1 MSKQQPGRRPRG
13 KQKKTKKQAKRPYLP
28 WHYMVAG
35 VFEFLLRPRG
45 YKVDS
50 FVKVGT
56 LPLEIDIVVVHQPQA
71 RSTDF
76 ERLDFIFQRLGPV
89 TVIEYK
95 GPDDDL
101 VIGDFDRLLAYALLY
116 RMKQKIARYA
126 DMTTMT
132 ISAKLGETY
141 KQALRAEGIALVKE
155 ADGVYR
161 GDGAM
166 FRHFAIAVDE
176 LPKEE
181 VQARPLLPL
190 GRAHKGQFGPLFG
203 QDPTEL
209 RLGHYLWS
217 LAHANKEVLMQVF
230 SDADLSLG
238 LEGLRKKFNSLQT
251 VEQRLEGLG
260 AKERLEGLGPKER
273 LAGLGP
279 EEILSYYPPEEL
291 VRGLSR
297 EDRQRLR
304 QLLEEEEEDE

>member
-1 MSKQQPGRRPRG
+1 MKRMSKRPDSASRG
-13 KQKKTKKQAKRPYLP
+13 KQKKAKKQAKRPYLP

-76 ERLDFIFQRLGPV
+76 ERLDYIFKRLGPV

-101 VIGDFDRLLAYALLY
+101 AIADFDRLLAYALLY

-126 DMTTMT
+126 DITTMT

-141 KQALRAEGIALVKE
+141 KQALKAEGIELVQE

-161 GDGAM
+161 GDGAL

-181 VQARPLLPL
+181 VL
-190 GRAHKGQFGPLFG
+190 GRCSP
-203 QDPTEL
+203 
-209 RLGHYLWS
+209 W
-217 LAHANKEVLMQVF
+217 
-230 SDADLSLG
+230 
-238 LEGLRKKFNSLQT
+238 
-251 VEQRLEGLG
+251 
-260 AKERLEGLGPKER
+260 
-273 LAGLGP
+273 AGRTKASSARCSARTQP
-279 EEILSYYPPEEL
+279 S
-291 VRGLSR
+291 
-297 EDRQRLR
+297 
-304 QLLEEEEEDE
+304 